1 MRLGSRRN
9 NVLIFGSHTLII
21 FGVDTGRC
29 ALSFFLPIRNTD
41 ADRRIIY
48 ISRPLS
54 LRARDIFGYFF
65 SPLQRPL
72 SLALFGAFPCFFSS
86 RSFSF
91 RNVLPSHAIIPRVLS
106 TFVFAETPWRFT
118 DLIFEVFVLLIHPAF
133 YCALNSRKNC
143 ISFSFIYLL
152 SVDLF
157 TFYLYITRVCNERKL
172 HELVSL

>member
-1 MRLGSRRN
+1 MVPGETTFSYSAPMLLSYSVWTRAGARSHFSSPFEIRTLTD
-9 NVLIFGSHTLII
+9 VL
-21 FGVDTGRC
+21 
-29 ALSFFLPIRNTD
+29 
-41 ADRRIIY
+41 Y

-72 SLALFGAFPCFFSS
+72 SLTLFGAFPFVFSS

-106 TFVFAETPWRFT
+106 TFVFAETLWRFT

-143 ISFSFIYLL
+143 ISFFFFIYLL
-152 SVDLF
+152 SVDLLIF
-157 TFYLYITRVCNERKL
+157 FIYI
-172 HELVSL
+172 

>member
-9 NVLIFGSHTLII
+9 NVLIFGSHTLIV

-41 ADRRIIY
+41 ADRRIIHQPPAIIACARY
-48 ISRPLS
+48 IRL
-54 LRARDIFGYFF
+54 FF

-72 SLALFGAFPCFFSS
+72 SLTLFGAFPFFFSS

-91 RNVLPSHAIIPRVLS
+91 RSVLPSHAMIPRVLS
-106 TFVFAETPWRFT
+106 TFVFAETLWRFT

-143 ISFSFIYLL
+143 ISFLFIYLFIIGRFIYF
-152 SVDLF
+152 LF
-157 TFYLYITRVCNERKL
+157 IYNARLQ
-172 HELVSL
+172 